1 MNEWLDRITKELG
14 IDGQVIDDDAEALL
28 KIARIAAHTSDDRRT
43 APLLTYLVGR
53 SGSSPQQIL
62 EDLQRS
68 S

>member
-1 MNEWLDRITKELG
+1 MNDWLDRVTKELG
-14 IDGQVIDDDAEALL
+14 IDGRLSDDDAEALL
-28 KIARIAAHTSDDRRT
+28 KIARIAAHTSDDRRS

-53 SGSSPQQIL
+53 GGASPTKIL

>member
-1 MNEWLDRITKELG
+1 MNAWLDRITKELG
-14 IDGQVIDDDAEALL
+14 IDPALADDDAEALL

>member
-1 MNEWLDRITKELG
+1 MNDWLDRKASELG
-14 IDGQVIDDDAEALL
+14 IDAQLSDVDAEALL

-53 SGSSPQQIL
+53 SGASPQQIL

>member
-1 MNEWLDRITKELG
+1 MNAWLDRITKELG
-14 IDGQVIDDDAEALL
+14 IDGHVTDDDAEALL

>member
-1 MNEWLDRITKELG
+1 MNEWLDRVTTELG
-14 IDGQVIDDDAEALL
+14 IDAQLGDDDADALL

-53 SGSSPQQIL
+53 SGKSPQQIL

>member
-1 MNEWLDRITKELG
+1 MNEWLERVSAELG
-14 IDGQVIDDDAEALL
+14 LDAHLTDEDADALL

>member
-1 MNEWLDRITKELG
+1 MTDWLDELAPKLG
-14 IDGQVIDDDAEALL
+14 IDATLSDEEMDALL
-28 KIARIAAHTSDDRRT
+28 KMARIAAHTSDDRRN

-53 SGSSPQQIL
+53 SGRSPQDVL

>member
-1 MNEWLDRITKELG
+1 MNEWLERTAVDLG
-14 IDGQVIDDDAEALL
+14 IDAQLTDVDAEALL

-53 SGSSPQQIL
+53 SGASPEQIL

>member
-1 MNEWLDRITKELG
+1 MNEWLDRVTTELG
-14 IDGQVIDDDAEALL
+14 IDGQLNDDDAEALL
-28 KIARIAAHTSDDRRT
+28 KIARIAAHTSDDRRS

-53 SGSSPQQIL
+53 SGAAPQQIL

>member
-1 MNEWLDRITKELG
+1 MNDWLERVTKELG
-14 IDGQVIDDDAEALL
+14 IDGQLTDDDADALL
-28 KIARIAAHTSDDRRT
+28 KIARIAAHTSDDRRS

-53 SGSSPQQIL
+53 SGASPAQIL

>member
-1 MNEWLDRITKELG
+1 MNEWLERVTKELG
-14 IDGQVIDDDAEALL
+14 LDGHLTDDDADALL
-28 KIARIAAHTSDDRRT
+28 KIARIAAHTSDDRRS

-53 SGSSPQQIL
+53 SGASPAQIL

>member
-1 MNEWLDRITKELG
+1 MNDWLERVTKELG
-14 IDGQVIDDDAEALL
+14 VDAELTDDDADALL

-53 SGSSPQQIL
+53 SGKSPQEIL

>member
-1 MNEWLDRITKELG
+1 MNEWLERTSADLG
-14 IDGQVIDDDAEALL
+14 IDAQLTEADAEALL

-53 SGSSPQQIL
+53 SGASPKQIL

>member
-1 MNEWLDRITKELG
+1 MNDWLDRITKELG
-14 IDGQVIDDDAEALL
+14 IDGQLSDDDAEALL
-28 KIARIAAHTSDDRRT
+28 KIARIAAHTSDDRRS

-53 SGSSPQQIL
+53 SGASPKKIL

>member
-1 MNEWLDRITKELG
+1 MNEWLEHTAAELG
-14 IDGQVIDDDAEALL
+14 IDAQLTDDDADALL

-53 SGSSPQQIL
+53 SGASPQRIL

>member
-1 MNEWLDRITKELG
+1 MNEWLERVTKELG
-14 IDGQVIDDDAEALL
+14 LDGQLTDDDADALL
-28 KIARIAAHTSDDRRT
+28 KIARIAAHTSDDRRS

-53 SGSSPQQIL
+53 SGASPAQIL

>member
-1 MNEWLDRITKELG
+1 MNDWLDRITKELG
-14 IDGQVIDDDAEALL
+14 IDEQLTEDDAEALL

-53 SGSSPQQIL
+53 SGASPEKVL
-62 EDLQRS
+62 EVLQRS

>member
-1 MNEWLDRITKELG
+1 MNDWLERVCAELG
-14 IDGQVIDDDAEALL
+14 IDGRLTDEDADALL

-62 EDLQRS
+62 EDLQRTS
-68 S
+68 

>member
-1 MNEWLDRITKELG
+1 MNEWLGRTTADLG
-14 IDGQVIDDDAEALL
+14 IEAQPTDVDTAALL

-53 SGSSPQQIL
+53 SGKSPQEIL

>member
-1 MNEWLDRITKELG
+1 MNEWLERVAGELG
-14 IDGQVIDDDAEALL
+14 IDAQLTDDDADALL

-53 SGSSPQQIL
+53 SGASPEQIL